1 MCRQTVVA
9 LRPTIR
15 GNRCALSTKE
25 QQLATR
31 PSRTLPVGKLDPDLL
46 SRLLEFQGW
55 PDERVV
61 LGPQIGEDAAVID
74 FGDRYLVA
82 KTDPITFVTD
92 EIGWYLVQVNAN
104 DLATTGAVPR
114 WLLVTLLL
122 PEGKTTPELAG
133 QIFAQINA
141 ACRDLHIAVVGGHT
155 EVTHG
160 LDRPLAIGHML
171 GEVSRDR
178 WVTTGGA
185 RAGDDIV
192 LAKGI
197 AIEGTSIIARVK
209 SEELQQRG
217 YPQDWIARA
226 RDYLYDPGISIVR
239 EAKLAVETCVVCAM
253 HDPTE
258 GGLATGL
265 HELATA
271 ANVGVWVDG
280 DAIPVWPECAAL
292 CAEFGLNPLG
302 TIASGALLIALPH
315 EQTATLLSA
324 YQRANITCAVIGHVT
339 AASEGLKLQSGA
351 ATIDLPRFDQDE
363 ITKLF

>member
-1 MCRQTVVA
+1 M
-9 LRPTIR
+9 
-15 GNRCALSTKE
+15 
-25 QQLATR
+25 
-31 PSRTLPVGKLDPDLL
+31 LPVGKLDLELMSSLL
-46 SRLLEFQGW
+46 KFQGW

-82 KTDPITFVTD
+82 KTDPITFVTE

-104 DLATTGAVPR
+104 DLATTGATPR

-122 PEGKTTPELAG
+122 PEERTTPELAN
-133 QIFAQINA
+133 QIFAQIDA

-155 EVTHG
+155 EVTYG

-171 GEVSRDR
+171 GEVDKDK

-185 RAGDDIV
+185 RVGDDIV
-192 LAKGI
+192 LVKGI
-197 AIEGTSIIARVK
+197 AIEGTSIIAREK
-209 SEELQQRG
+209 GEELRQRG
-217 YPQDWIARA
+217 YPPDWIARA
-226 RDYLYDPGISIVR
+226 QDYLYDPGISIVR
-239 EAKLAVETCVVCAM
+239 EARLAVESSVVHAM

-265 HELATA
+265 HELARA
-271 ANVGVWVDG
+271 ANVGAWVDH
-280 DAIPVWPECAAL
+280 DAIPVWPECTPL
-292 CAEFGLNPLG
+292 CAEFGLDPLG

-315 EQTATLLSA
+315 DQTPALLSA
-324 YQRANITCAVIGHVT
+324 YQKAHVTCALIGHVT
-339 AASEGLKLQSGA
+339 AANAGLKLKSEA
-351 ATIDLPRFDQDE
+351 TTIDLPRFDQDE

>member
-1 MCRQTVVA
+1 M
-9 LRPTIR
+9 
-15 GNRCALSTKE
+15 
-25 QQLATR
+25 
-31 PSRTLPVGKLDPDLL
+31 

-82 KTDPITFVTD
+82 KTDPITFVSA

-122 PEGKTTPELAG
+122 PEGKTTPELARR
-133 QIFAQINA
+133 IFAQIDA

-171 GEVSRDR
+171 GEVAKDR
-178 WVTTGGA
+178 WITTGGA

-209 SEELQQRG
+209 SDELQRRG
-217 YPQDWIARA
+217 YSQVWIARA

-239 EAKLAVETCVVCAM
+239 EAKLAVETSEVHAM

-265 HELATA
+265 HELARA
-271 ANVGVWVDG
+271 ANVGIWVDG
-280 DAIPVWPECAAL
+280 EAIPVWPECAAL
-292 CAEFGLNPLG
+292 CAEFGLDPLG
-302 TIASGALLIALPH
+302 TIASGALLITMPH
-315 EQTATLLSA
+315 EQTPALLSA
-324 YQRANITCAVIGHVT
+324 YQRAGVTCAVIGQVT
-339 AASEGLKLQSGA
+339 AASQGLKWKSGA